1 MNNKK
6 ILVVVDYQYDFF
18 SPDGTLYVNGAEQL
32 QDKIATIIPN
42 FDYVIF
48 TKDSHGL
55 NHCSFKENGGIWP
68 MHCVW
73 NSIGEG
79 IPIELLKAAKDYGV
93 VAKGGNVNEEEY
105 GAFSDDME
113 FFYNIEFAVDPE
125 GICSKPFSAYCDDVD
140 ELVVCGIA
148 GDYCVVETL
157 KNIIKWFKD
166 TNRIKVYLDGVASID
181 GGEKL
186 NNFIKENNI
195 KIYKY
200 ESDN

>member
-1 MNNKK
+1 MNKVK
-6 ILVVVDYQYDFF
+6 DV
-18 SPDGTLYVNGAEQL
+18 
-32 QDKIATIIPN
+32 IPN

-55 NHCSFKENGGIWP
+55 KHCSFKENGGIWP
-68 MHCVW
+68 VHCVW

-79 IPIELLKAAKDYGV
+79 IPVELLMAAKDYGI
-93 VAKGGNVNEEEY
+93 APKGGNDHEEEY

-113 FFYNIEFAVDPE
+113 FFYNIEFAVDIE
-125 GICSKPFSAYCDDVD
+125 GICSKSFRGYCDDVD

-181 GGEKL
+181 GGETI
-186 NNFIKENNI
+186 IKYMSENNI
-195 KIYKY
+195 QIYC
-200 ESDN
+200 

>member
-1 MNNKK
+1 MKK
-6 ILVVVDYQYDFF
+6 ILIVVDYQYDFYH
-18 SPDGTLYVNGAEQL
+18 PDGTLYVPGAEKL
-32 QDKIATIIPN
+32 YDNILKVIPN

-48 TKDSHGL
+48 TKDSHSL

-68 MHCVW
+68 IHCVW

-79 IPIELLKAAKDYGV
+79 IPVELLKAAKDYGV
-93 VAKGGNVNEEEY
+93 VAKGNVDAEEEY

-113 FFYNIEFAVDPE
+113 FFCNIAIAVGTEEIYN
-125 GICSKPFSAYCDDVD
+125 KPFRAYYDDVD

-157 KNIIKWFKD
+157 KNIVKWFED

-181 GGEKL
+181 GGTKL
-186 NNFIKENNI
+186 NNFIFDNYI
-195 KIYKY
+195 KIYDP
-200 ESDN
+200 E

>member
-1 MNNKK
+1 MGKK
-6 ILVVVDYQYDFF
+6 ILVVVDVQYDFCN
-18 SPDGTLYVNGAEQL
+18 PNGAL
-32 QDKIATIIPN
+32 FVKGGDTVVNKVKDVIPN

-55 NHCSFKENGGIWP
+55 KHCSFKENGGIWP
-68 MHCVW
+68 VHCVW

-79 IPIELLKAAKDYGV
+79 IPVELLMAAKDYV
-93 VAKGGNVNEEEY
+93 IAPKGGNDNEEEY

-113 FFYNIEFAVDPE
+113 FFYNIEYAVDPE
-125 GICSKPFSAYCDDVD
+125 GITSKSFRAYCDDVD

-157 KNIIKWFKD
+157 KNIVKWFKD

-181 GGEKL
+181 GGETI
-186 NNFIKENNI
+186 IKYMSENNI
-195 KIYKY
+195 QIYI
-200 ESDN
+200 

>member
-1 MNNKK
+1 MGKK
-6 ILVVVDYQYDFF
+6 ILVVVDVQYDFCN
-18 SPDGTLYVNGAEQL
+18 PNGAL
-32 QDKIATIIPN
+32 FVKGGDLVVDKIKDIIPN

-48 TKDSHGL
+48 TKDCHGL
-55 NHCSFKENGGIWP
+55 KHCSFKENGGMWP

-79 IPIELLKAAKDYGV
+79 IPVELLKAAKDYGIV
-93 VAKGGNVNEEEY
+93 NKGSDDDEEEY

-113 FFYNIEFAVDPE
+113 FFINIEFAVDPE
-125 GICSKPFSAYCDDVD
+125 GITSKSFGEYRDDVD

-157 KNIIKWFKD
+157 KNIVKWFKD

-181 GGEKL
+181 DGTTL
-186 NNFIKENNI
+186 NEYIFENNI
-195 KIYKY
+195 GVYI
-200 ESDN
+200 NG

>member
-1 MNNKK
+1 MGKN

-18 SPDGTLYVNGAEQL
+18 NPNGALYVNGGEKL
-32 QDKIATIIPN
+32 QEKIANVIPN

-48 TKDSHGL
+48 TKDSHSL

-68 MHCVW
+68 VHCVW

-79 IPIELLKAAKDYGV
+79 IPVELFKAAKDYGV
-93 VAKGGNVNEEEY
+93 AAKGNIYAEEEY

-113 FFYNIEFAVDPE
+113 FFCNIAIAIDAE
-125 GICSKPFSAYCDDVD
+125 GICGKPSKAYCDDVD
-140 ELVVCGIA
+140 EIVVCGIA
-148 GDYCVVETL
+148 GDWCVLETL
-157 KNIIKWFKD
+157 KNIIKHIGANKV
-166 TNRIKVYLDGVASID
+166 KVYLDGIVSID

-195 KIYKY
+195 NMY
-200 ESDN
+200 

>member
-1 MNNKK
+1 MGKK
-6 ILVVVDYQYDFF
+6 ILVVVDVQYDFCN
-18 SPDGTLYVNGAEQL
+18 PNGALFVPGGEEVVNKVK
-32 QDKIATIIPN
+32 DIIPN

-48 TKDSHGL
+48 TKDSHSL

-68 MHCVW
+68 VHCVW

-79 IPIELLKAAKDYGV
+79 IPVELLKAAKDYGV
-93 VAKGGNVNEEEY
+93 VAKGGNVDEEEY

-113 FFYNIEFAVDPE
+113 FFYNIEFAVDIE
-125 GICSKPFSAYCDDVD
+125 GNCSKPLRAYCDEVD

-157 KNIIKWFKD
+157 KNIVKWFKD

-181 GGEKL
+181 GGETINKYMD
-186 NNFIKENNI
+186 ENNI
-195 KIYKY
+195 KIY
-200 ESDN
+200 S

>member
-1 MNNKK
+1 MGKK
-6 ILVVVDYQYDFF
+6 ILVVVDVQYDFCN
-18 SPDGTLYVNGAEQL
+18 PNGALFVPGGDEVVNKVK
-32 QDKIATIIPN
+32 DIIPN

-55 NHCSFKENGGIWP
+55 KHCSFKENGGIWP
-68 MHCVW
+68 IHCVW
-73 NSIGEG
+73 NSIGES
-79 IPIELLKAAKDYGV
+79 IPVELLKAAKDYGIV
-93 VAKGGNVNEEEY
+93 NKGGKNDEEEY

-113 FFYNIEFAVDPE
+113 FFYNIEFAVDTE
-125 GICSKPFSAYCDDVD
+125 GIRSKPFKSYCDDVD

-157 KNIIKWFKD
+157 KNIVKWFKD
-166 TNRIKVYLDGVASID
+166 TNRIKVYLDGVVSID

>member
-1 MNNKK
+1 MGKK
-6 ILVVVDYQYDFF
+6 ILVAVDVQYDFCN
-18 SPDGTLYVNGAEQL
+18 PNGALFVPGGEEVVNNVK
-32 QDKIATIIPN
+32 DIIPN

-48 TKDSHGL
+48 TKDSHSL
-55 NHCSFKENGGIWP
+55 KHCSFKKNGGIWP
-68 MHCVW
+68 EHCVW

-79 IPIELLKAAKDYGV
+79 IPVELLKVAKDYGV

-105 GAFSDDME
+105 GAFVDDLE
-113 FFYNIEFAVDPE
+113 FFYNIEFAVNPE
-125 GICSKPFSAYCDDVD
+125 GNYSKPFRAYCDDVD

>member
-1 MNNKK
+1 MGKN

-18 SPDGTLYVNGAEQL
+18 NPNGALYVNGGEKL
-32 QDKIATIIPN
+32 QEKIANIIPN

-55 NHCSFKENGGIWP
+55 KHCSFKENGGIWP
-68 MHCVW
+68 VHCVW

-79 IPIELLKAAKDYGV
+79 IPVELLKAAKDYGIV
-93 VAKGGNVNEEEY
+93 TKGGNDNEEEY

-113 FFYNIEFAVDPE
+113 FFFHIECAVDPDGTFNKLGGE
-125 GICSKPFSAYCDDVD
+125 FCDDVD
-140 ELVVCGIA
+140 ELVVCGVA
-148 GDYCVVETL
+148 GDYCVIETL
-157 KNIIKWFKD
+157 KNIIEHIGANKV
-166 TNRIKVYLDGVASID
+166 KVYLDGVVSID

-195 KIYKY
+195 KTY
-200 ESDN
+200 

>member
-1 MNNKK
+1 MGKK
-6 ILVVVDYQYDFF
+6 ILVVVDVQYDFCN
-18 SPDGTLYVNGAEQL
+18 PNGAMYVRGGEEVVNKVK
-32 QDKIATIIPN
+32 DIIPN

-55 NHCSFKENGGIWP
+55 KHCSFKENGGIWP

-79 IPIELLKAAKDYGV
+79 IPVELLKAAKDYGIV
-93 VAKGGNVNEEEY
+93 SKGGIDDEEEY

-113 FFYNIEFAVDPE
+113 FYYNIEFAVDIE
-125 GICSKPFSAYCDDVD
+125 GNCSKPFRAYCDDVD
-140 ELVVCGIA
+140 ELVICGIA

-157 KNIIKWFKD
+157 KNIVKWFKD

-181 GGEKL
+181 DGTT
-186 NNFIKENNI
+186 IKDYMTNNNI
-195 KIYKY
+195 NTHKA
-200 ESDN
+200 

>member
-1 MNNKK
+1 MGKK
-6 ILVVVDYQYDFF
+6 ILVVVDVQYDFCN
-18 SPDGTLYVNGAEQL
+18 PNGALFVSGGDEVVNKVK
-32 QDKIATIIPN
+32 DVIPN

-48 TKDSHGL
+48 TKDSHSL

-68 MHCVW
+68 VHCVW

-79 IPIELLKAAKDYGV
+79 IPVELLKAAKDYGV
-93 VAKGGNVNEEEY
+93 VAKGGNVDEEEY

-113 FFYNIEFAVDPE
+113 FYYNIEFAVDIE
-125 GICSKPFSAYCDDVD
+125 GNCSKPFRAYCDDVD

-157 KNIIKWFKD
+157 KNIVKWFKD

-181 GGEKL
+181 GGETI
-186 NNFIKENNI
+186 IKYMGENNI
-195 KIYKY
+195 KIY
-200 ESDN
+200 S

>member
-1 MNNKK
+1 MGKK
-6 ILVVVDYQYDFF
+6 ILVVVDVQYDFCN
-18 SPDGTLYVNGAEQL
+18 TNGAL
-32 QDKIATIIPN
+32 FVPGGDKVVDKIKDIIPN

-55 NHCSFKENGGIWP
+55 KHCSFKENGGIWP
-68 MHCVW
+68 VHCVW

-79 IPIELLKAAKDYGV
+79 IPVELLKAAKDYGV
-93 VAKGGNVNEEEY
+93 VAKGNVDAEEEY

-113 FFYNIEFAVDPE
+113 FFCNIAIAVGTEEIYN
-125 GICSKPFSAYCDDVD
+125 KPFRAYYDDVD

-157 KNIIKWFKD
+157 KNIVKWFED

-181 GGEKL
+181 GGETI
-186 NNFIKENNI
+186 IKYMSENNI
-195 KIYKY
+195 KIY
-200 ESDN
+200 S

>member
-1 MNNKK
+1 MNKKK

-18 SPDGTLYVNGAEQL
+18 SPDGALYVNGAEQL
-32 QDKIATIIPN
+32 QNKIATIIPN

-48 TKDSHGL
+48 TKDCHGL
-55 NHCSFKENGGIWP
+55 KHCSFKENGGIWP
-68 MHCVW
+68 IHCVW

-79 IPIELLKAAKDYGV
+79 IPVELLKAAKDYGIV
-93 VAKGGNVNEEEY
+93 IKGANDDEEEY
-105 GAFSDDME
+105 GAFSDDMD
-113 FFYNIEFAVDPE
+113 FYLNIEFAVDDE
-125 GICSKPFSAYCDDVD
+125 GICNKPFRAYCDDVD
-140 ELVVCGIA
+140 DIVVCGIA

-157 KNIIKWFKD
+157 KNIVKWFDD
-166 TNRIKVYLDGVASID
+166 TSRIKVYLDGVASID

>member
-1 MNNKK
+1 MGKK
-6 ILVVVDYQYDFF
+6 ILVVVDVQYDFCN
-18 SPDGTLYVNGAEQL
+18 PNGALFVPGGDLVVE
-32 QDKIATIIPN
+32 KIKDIIPN

-48 TKDSHGL
+48 TKDCHSL

-79 IPIELLKAAKDYGV
+79 TPVELLKAAKDYGV
-93 VAKGGNVNEEEY
+93 VTKGGNVNEEEY
-105 GAFSDDME
+105 GAFVDDMD

-125 GICSKPFSAYCDDVD
+125 GITGKPFRAYCDDVD

-157 KNIIKWFKD
+157 KNIVKWFKD
-166 TNRIKVYLDGVASID
+166 TNRIKVYLDGVANID
-181 GGEKL
+181 DGTT
-186 NNFIKENNI
+186 IKNYMSDNNI
-195 KIYKY
+195 NIYKA
-200 ESDN
+200 

>member
-1 MNNKK
+1 MGKK
-6 ILVVVDYQYDFF
+6 ILVVVDVQYDFCN
-18 SPDGTLYVNGAEQL
+18 PNGALFVSGGDEVVNKVK
-32 QDKIATIIPN
+32 DVIPN

-48 TKDSHGL
+48 TKDSHSL

-68 MHCVW
+68 VHCVW

-79 IPIELLKAAKDYGV
+79 IPVELLKAAKDYGV
-93 VAKGGNVNEEEY
+93 VAKGGNDNEEEY

-113 FFYNIEFAVDPE
+113 FFYNIEFAVDTE
-125 GICSKPFSAYCDDVD
+125 GLCSKPFRAYCDDVD

-157 KNIIKWFKD
+157 KNIVKWFKD

-181 GGEKL
+181 GGTT
-186 NNFIKENNI
+186 IKDYMSANNI
-195 KIYKY
+195 DTYKA
-200 ESDN
+200 

>member
-1 MNNKK
+1 MGKK

-18 SPDGTLYVNGAEQL
+18 NPNGALYVNGGEKL
-32 QDKIATIIPN
+32 QEKIANIIPN

-55 NHCSFKENGGIWP
+55 KHCSFKENGGIWP
-68 MHCVW
+68 THCVW

-79 IPIELLKAAKDYGV
+79 IPIELLKAAKDYGI
-93 VAKGGNVNEEEY
+93 VAKGCNDNEEEY

-113 FFYNIEFAVDPE
+113 FFYNIEFAVDTE
-125 GICSKPFSAYCDDVD
+125 GLCNKPFRAYCDDVD
-140 ELVVCGIA
+140 EIIVCGIA
-148 GDYCVVETL
+148 GDYCVLETL
-157 KNIIKWFKD
+157 KNIINHIGANKVS
-166 TNRIKVYLDGVASID
+166 VYLDGIVSID

-195 KIYKY
+195 KIY
-200 ESDN
+200 